1 MEKHKVNKY
10 EIINIMNLKNDYN
23 PKSIKSAAVALMNGY
38 LVAFPTETVYGLGS
52 DATNNSAV
60 ARVYAVK
67 ERPPGHPIIVHISS
81 LSRIE
86 LWAREIPDYALKLAK
101 SFWPGPMTLV
111 LRRQSLAKNFITGG
125 QNNVALRVPSHPIA
139 IELLLEFEKLGG
151 LGVAAPSANRF
162 GQVSS
167 TSAQD
172 VHFELENYLS
182 ESDFILE
189 GGKSDIGI
197 ESTIIDCRYAKPT
210 ILRPG
215 SITVAMINSVV
226 KVESINIENPQFR
239 VSGNLEKHYAPITK
253 VILNKT
259 PKSGQAYIAVSSFQ
273 TPEGVYRI
281 SAPVNVSEFAR
292 HLYAGMRRAD
302 ELGFA
307 ELVIEIPEGQG
318 IEVALLDRLTKA
330 AQGR

>member
-1 MEKHKVNKY
+1 VHVSS
-10 EIINIMNLKNDYN
+10 INTLEVWAQ
-23 PKSIKSAAVALMNGY
+23 SI
-38 LVAFPTETVYGLGS
+38 S
-52 DATNNSAV
+52 D
-60 ARVYAVK
+60 YAVD
-67 ERPPGHPIIVHISS
+67 
-81 LSRIE
+81 L
-86 LWAREIPDYALKLAK
+86 ART
-101 SFWPGPMTLV
+101 FWPGPMTLILKRSRV
-111 LRRQSLAKNFITGG
+111 AEDFITGSQDSVG
-125 QNNVALRVPSHPIA
+125 IRVPSHPIA
-139 IELLLEFEKLGG
+139 IALLTKFETLGG

-162 GQVSS
+162 GHVSP

-172 VHFELENYLS
+172 VHVELGDYLS
-182 ESDFILE
+182 ENDFILE
-189 GGKSDIGI
+189 GGKSEVGI
-197 ESTIIDCRYAKPT
+197 ESTIIDCRYAKPV

-226 KVESINIENPQFR
+226 KVESINMRHPQFR

-281 SAPVNVSEFAR
+281 STPANVDEFAR
-292 HLYAGMRRAD
+292 NIYAGMRRAD

-318 IEVALLDRLTKA
+318 IEIALLDRLTKA

>member
-1 MEKHKVNKY
+1 MTPPQFLSTCSAEAIQKAA
-10 EIINIMNLKNDYN
+10 ELLK
-23 PKSIKSAAVALMNGY
+23 AGH
-38 LVAFPTETVYGLGS
+38 LVAFPTETVYGLGA
-52 DATNNSAV
+52 DATNEE
-60 ARVYAVK
+60 AVK
-67 ERPPGHPIIVHISS
+67 RIYEVKGRPSNHPLIVHVSSINALEVWAQDIS
-81 LSRIE
+81 
-86 LWAREIPDYALKLAK
+86 DYAIDLARR
-101 SFWPGPMTLV
+101 FWPGPMTLI
-111 LRRQSLAKNFITGG
+111 LKRSELAKDFITGSQDSVG
-125 QNNVALRVPSHPIA
+125 IRVPSHPIA
-139 IELLLEFEKLGG
+139 LALLTKFETLGG

-162 GQVSS
+162 GHVSS

-172 VHFELENYLS
+172 VHVELGDYLS
-182 ESDFILE
+182 ENDFILE
-189 GGKSDIGI
+189 GGKSEVGI
-197 ESTIIDCRYAKPT
+197 ESTIIDCRYAKPV

-226 KVESINIENPQFR
+226 KIESINMGHPQFR
-239 VSGNLEKHYAPITK
+239 VSGNLEKHYAPVTK

-259 PKSGQAYIAVSSFQ
+259 PKSGQAYIALSSFQ

-281 SAPVNVSEFAR
+281 SAPANVDEFAR

-318 IEVALLDRLTKA
+318 IEIALLDRLTKA

>member
-1 MEKHKVNKY
+1 
-10 EIINIMNLKNDYN
+10 
-23 PKSIKSAAVALMNGY
+23 
-38 LVAFPTETVYGLGS
+38 
-52 DATNNSAV
+52 
-60 ARVYAVK
+60 
-67 ERPPGHPIIVHISS
+67 
-81 LSRIE
+81 
-86 LWAREIPDYALKLAK
+86 
-101 SFWPGPMTLV
+101 MTLILKRSQV
-111 LRRQSLAKNFITGG
+111 AKDFITGSQDSVG
-125 QNNVALRVPSHPIA
+125 IRVPSHPIA
-139 IELLLEFEKLGG
+139 LALLTKFETLGG

-162 GQVSS
+162 GHVSS

-172 VHFELENYLS
+172 VHVELGDYLS
-182 ESDFILE
+182 ENDFILE
-189 GGKSDIGI
+189 GGKSEVGI
-197 ESTIIDCRYAKPT
+197 ESTIIDCRYAKPV

-215 SITVAMINSVV
+215 TITVAMINSVV
-226 KVESINIENPQFR
+226 KVESINLVHPQLR

-281 SAPVNVSEFAR
+281 SAPANVDEFAR
-292 HLYAGMRRAD
+292 NLYAGMRRAD

-307 ELVIEIPEGQG
+307 ELVIEIPEGHG